1 MVSDMETTLGE
12 LSRLVSGK
20 VHGDA
25 SIKITGF
32 AGLEEAQP
40 GQISFLSNKKYLPL
54 IKKTQASAVVLP
66 EGTKSI
72 NQVASIHTAQPDL
85 AFARIVEYFSPQPPV
100 LPLGIH
106 QTAVTGKNVRLGKD
120 VTIQSHAV
128 IQDDASIGDKTV
140 IYPNVYIGHATTIGQ
155 NCCIYPNVVIR
166 ERVEIGNSVIIH
178 SGAVIGSD
186 GFGYVLVK
194 GKRVKVPQVGSV
206 VIEDDVEIG
215 ANVTI
220 DRARFGK
227 TWIKRGTKIDN
238 QVQIAH
244 NVVIGEDS
252 VIVAQ
257 SAFAG
262 SAQVGKNFIMA
273 GHSGID
279 GHLRI
284 GDNVMVGSGSGVFKD
299 LKSNQIVS
307 GFPAQDHKKH
317 QREQALLRRL
327 PQIIKKLEQ
336 KKK

>member
-1 MVSDMETTLGE
+1 MDTTLGE
-12 LSRLVSGK
+12 LARLVEGE
-20 VHGDA
+20 VFGDA

-85 AFARIVEYFSPQPPV
+85 AFARIVEYFSPQPPA

-106 QTAVTGKNVRLGKD
+106 QTAVIGKNVRLGKD
-120 VTIQSHAV
+120 VTIQYYAV

-166 ERVEIGNSVIIH
+166 ERVAIGNNVIIH

-194 GKRVKVPQVGSV
+194 GKRVKIPQVGSV

-227 TWIKRGTKIDN
+227 TWIKRGTKLDN
-238 QVQIAH
+238 LVQIAH

-257 SAFAG
+257 SGIAG
-262 SAQVGKNFIMA
+262 SARTGNNFIMA
-273 GHSGID
+273 AQSGID
-279 GHLRI
+279 GHIRI
-284 GDNVMVGSGSGVFKD
+284 GDNVMVGSGSGVFKN
-299 LKSNQIVS
+299 LESNQIVS
-307 GFPAQDHKKH
+307 GFPAEDHKKH
-317 QREQALLRRL
+317 QREQALIRRL